1 VIEPASSNIWL
12 AIGLP
17 IIGLMLVVSFAAVYL
32 LKKCKK
38 MKGKAR
44 KENEDTQLE
53 EIMTINNS

>member
-1 VIEPASSNIWL
+1 MIKSASSNIWL

-17 IIGLMLVVSFAAVYL
+17 IIGLMLVVGLSAVCL
-32 LKKCKK
+32 FKKFKK

-53 EIMTINNS
+53 EIMPINNP